1 MFFEKGSGVILER
14 VCYMCPKCNQGHFFY
29 TSEEF
34 STLCPKCNIEMVCV
48 EKKFVTL
55 EQEEKRKKDHERI
68 VNGTFHIPK
77 CPTCGSPDVEKIS
90 LTSKVVGGALFRLFS
105 SNVRKTMHCKNCGYK
120 W

>member
-77 CPTCGSPDVEKIS
+77 CPTCQSTDIRKIS
-90 LTSKVVGGALFRLFS
+90 TTSKVVNTALWGLFGTK
-105 SNVRKTMHCKNCGYK
+105 RHKTFHCNSCSYE